1 MNNIRTLIDTFWWE
15 EESCCYVEE
24 FDSPVGEVL
33 DSPVGE
39 ELDADWQCVC
49 GEVSLFVYTFS
60 GDGQSSDVQKR
71 KLSLGSLE
79 VDMVGGVC

>member
-1 MNNIRTLIDTFWWE
+1 MNNIRTLIVTFWWE
-15 EESCCYVEE
+15 EESCCYVEV
-24 FDSPVGEVL
+24 FDSPVGE
-33 DSPVGE
+33 G
-39 ELDADWQCVC
+39 LDADWQFVR

-60 GDGQSSDVQKR
+60 GDGQAGDVQKR

>member
-1 MNNIRTLIDTFWWE
+1 MRYIGTLIDTFWWE

-33 DSPVGE
+33 D
-39 ELDADWQCVC
+39 ADWQCVR